1 MTFSIKQKDS
11 AILLQRLYIYIFK
24 VVKLKDIL
32 TYCWGYQ
39 YVCNVCRYVCIC
51 LLWRYVCMYVCRF
64 ASDTNISESNLR
76 IFF

>member
-24 VVKLKDIL
+24 VVKVKDIL

-51 LLWRYVCMYVCRF
+51 LLWRYVCMYVGF
-64 ASDTNISESNLR
+64 PLTPISQNLT
-76 IFF
+76 